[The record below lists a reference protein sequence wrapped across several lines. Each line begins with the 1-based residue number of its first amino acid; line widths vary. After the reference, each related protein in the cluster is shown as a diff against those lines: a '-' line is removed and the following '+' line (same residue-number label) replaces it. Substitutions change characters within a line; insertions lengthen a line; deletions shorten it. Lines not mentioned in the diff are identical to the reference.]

1 MAERGA
7 IVTGSF
13 ARSLMIPQLLDLLCA
28 LSSMMR
34 TREVELDGF
43 SEAGELVLD
52 RRRRG
57 GQGQC

>member
-1 MAERGA
+1 VAERGA

-13 ARSLMIPQLLDLLCA
+13 AWSLMIPQLLDLSCV
-28 LSSMMR
+28 LSSMVR

-43 SEAGELVLD
+43 SEAGELVLGP
-52 RRRRG
+52 RRRG